1 MNKQYYKV
9 IFNKKRGCM
18 MAVAEN
24 VNRDGKS
31 VQDSG
36 AASVRVNGAASVSS
50 ALAAFTFCMSAFSA
64 MSALGVAMV
73 SPARASDII
82 ADKSAPKY
90 QQAVILQTA
99 NGLPQVNIQTPSP
112 QGVSVNRF
120 KQFDVDKKGAILNN
134 SRSDTQTQL
143 GGWIQGNPYL
153 IRGEA
158 RVIVNQINNGNPSLL
173 NGYIEV
179 GGKRAEVVVA
189 NPSGIRVNGGGL
201 INAASVTLTSG
212 VPVLNNGNLTGFD
225 VSAGKVMIDGK
236 GLDTSDADYT
246 RILSRAAE
254 INAGVWGKDVKV
266 VAGKNKLDFDGSLAE
281 TASAPSF
288 SDSVTPTVAIDT
300 AALGGMYADK
310 ITLISTDNAAVIRN
324 KGRIFAA
331 AGGVTLSAD
340 GKLSNSGS
348 IAASDKSNTDA
359 QNKGSSSA
367 VSIQAAAMQNS
378 GTISAQGKFSALAET
393 ADIQTGNLN
402 NQGGSI
408 DAAEIAISART
419 VDNRQGFIRS
429 GKGSVLKVSDGINN
443 QAGLIGSTGLLD
455 IRDTGRNSLNINN
468 AGGTI
473 VAGKDVSLQAKSL
486 DNDGILTAAR
496 DVSVSLYDDFAGKRD
511 IEARRTLTF
520 STRGRLKNTRII
532 QAGDTVSL
540 TAAQIDNTAA
550 GKIQSGNRTG
560 LNGKNGI
567 TNRGL
572 INSNG
577 LTLLQ
582 TEAKSDNAGTGRI
595 YGSRVAVAADTL
607 LNREET
613 ADGETKAA
621 VIAARERLDIGVR
634 KVENREAA
642 LLSSSG
648 ELHIG
653 SVLNESRQAQ
663 GTNTSLHNRSATIES
678 SGNIRIATKDLQNTN
693 EHLRFHTEETH
704 REHRVEYQAEGRTE
718 RYPEGSQKESD
729 WEIFED
735 ESLHMRTPDGIP
747 HSVWYKYDYDR
758 ITAESK
764 ITESKPAQIISG
776 GNLVLDAAR
785 LKNQDSRIIA
795 GGKLSVGTPES
806 ALDNNETLGTKTI
819 TDKGDL
825 HRYHRHHEKGR
836 DATGH
841 NRSPYKPAPEV
852 SSIRMGISA
861 YKGDTAPSR
870 QPPDVPKAGQVSGI
884 ASAVVENSIRA
895 GHNPTFTLP
904 NSSLFAIA
912 PNSKG
917 YLIETDPAFT
927 GYRKWQGSDYMLA
940 ALQNDPNHIHKR
952 LGDGYY
958 EQKLVN
964 EQINKLTGYRRLD
977 GYTNDE
983 EQFKALMDNGITAA
997 KELRLTPG
1005 IALSAEQLARLTS
1018 DIVWLENETV
1028 TLTDGKTQ
1036 TVLKPKVYVRAH
1048 PRDMNG
1054 QGALLSGGVVD
1065 IGSGVIENR
1074 GGLIAGREALVLNAQ
1089 NIKNLQGDLQGKN
1102 IFAAAGNDIL
1112 NTGSIGAENALLL
1125 KAGGNIESRSE
1136 TRSNQNEQGTVRNIG
1151 RAAGIYLTGRQNGT
1165 VLLDAGNNIVL
1176 TASELTNQ
1184 SAAGQTV
1191 LNAGRTIRLDTA
1203 SVSRNQNTIFDSGNY
1218 AVRKEQS
1225 ESGSTIRTRGNLSLN
1240 AKEDIHIRAA
1250 EAGSEQGRLKLSAG
1264 RDIKVEAGKA
1274 HTETEDALKYTGRSG
1289 GGTKQKMTRHLK
1301 NQNGQTVSGT
1311 LDGKEIILVS
1321 ERDIT
1326 VAGGNI
1332 IADNHTVLSAKN
1344 NIALKAAEERSRSA
1358 ETDKKEK
1365 SGLMGSGGI
1374 GFTAGSEKDTQ
1385 TKQSDTVSHAESVV
1399 GSLKGNTLI
1408 SAGKH
1413 YTQTGSTVSSPQGD
1427 VGISA
1432 GKISIDAAQ
1441 NRYSQ
1446 ESKRVYEQKG
1456 VTVAISVPVANTAMG
1471 AVDAVKAV
1479 KTVGKSKNSR
1489 VNAMAATNALNK
1501 GIDSGAALYNAAR
1514 NPKEAAGQGIS
1525 VSVTYGEQ
1533 KNTSESRIK
1542 GTQAQEGKIT
1552 GGGKVSLTASG
1563 AGKDSGITITGSDV
1577 YGGKGTRLKAE
1588 NAVQIEAAR
1597 QTHQER
1603 SENKSAGFNAGI
1615 AIAINKGVSF
1625 GFTAGANYGKGYG
1638 NGDETAYRNSH
1649 IGSKDNQT
1657 SIESGGDT
1665 VIKGGQ
1671 VKGKGVDVTAKD
1683 LHIESLQDTA
1693 AFKGKQENI
1702 SAQVTVGY
1710 GFSAGGSYNR
1720 SKSNSDY
1727 ASVNEQ
1733 SGIFAGDDGYRVRVN
1748 GKTGLVGA
1756 AIVSDADKSKNL
1768 LKTSEIGHKDIQNHA
1783 SAAASALGLSGG
1795 FSYSPKPAGGQ
1806 YSTKKEAEIGKIGDK
1821 PVSLMRFDQVS
1832 ARDDELNEKYRSG
1845 RIEKGETFKEANL
1858 NQNNAGGLKFGLK
1871 QNDIHSND
1879 KYALAKMGLG
1889 NLLGNAGESESR
1901 QSLTRSI
1908 ISEGDW
1914 QIASAQGRQNIAGI
1928 EKGTSSA
1935 HKALAKADREGLLK
1949 EVELNRDIA
1958 KEFVN
1963 ETLIGGIADEAYRSQ
1978 FIAEHRLM
1986 TFKMDENGEPIE
1998 DKQLEKDMKK
2008 EFNQS
2013 SKLKKEFALFEDYW
2027 EAYKAMGGN
2036 IYELREV
2043 SDQERKNLKTARYT
2057 DPETGKTVEKIVV
2070 GVNGIFNNI
2079 QAAAKFAAQQYVGRF
2094 NPEKN
2099 RYERTYQNVYF
2110 LHNPET
2116 NGRGFSK
2123 LPEIAV
2129 AGFHKMLEGAK
2140 IGNKTIIGLG
2150 NSGLA
2155 LGNIMEDYGKD
2166 KNGLFIGSH
2175 SRGTLVV
2182 DNVLSTL
2189 NTRANRDKKILSNTE
2204 LKMVGPA
2211 ANVARADERLFQL
2224 QQGVT
2229 TPRTADF
2236 AHQSIQIENHELDLI
2251 GMLIGRNP
2259 ATVGT
2264 NTQQKSQWQA
2274 IRDII
2279 GDYTSPHNCY
2289 GMANKRCATDGY
2301 RDPKNEQT
2309 QSPTG
2314 VFERGASNEIKIM
2327 YRPVRIYDLQHPK
2340 GKTK

>member
-1 MNKQYYKV
+1 MNKRCYKV
-9 IFNKKRGCM
+9 IFNKKRSCM

-24 VNRDGKS
+24 VHRDGKS
-31 VQDSG
+31 MQDSE
-36 AASVRVNGAASVSS
+36 AASVRVTGAASVSS
-50 ALAAFTFCMSAFSA
+50 ARAAFGFRMAAFSV
-64 MSALGVAMV
+64 MLALGVAAF
-73 SPARASDII
+73 SPAPASGII
-82 ADKSAPKY
+82 ADKSAPKN

-99 NGLPQVNIQTPSP
+99 NGLPQVNIQTPSS

-120 KQFDVDKKGAILNN
+120 KQFDVDEKGVILNN
-134 SRSDTQTQL
+134 SRSNTQTQL
-143 GGWIQGNPYL
+143 GGWIQGNPHL
-153 IRGEA
+153 ARGEA
-158 RVIVNQINNGNPSLL
+158 RVIVNQIDSSNPSLL

-189 NPSGIRVNGGGL
+189 NPSGIRV
-201 INAASVTLTSG
+201 
-212 VPVLNNGNLTGFD
+212 
-225 VSAGKVMIDGK
+225 
-236 GLDTSDADYT
+236 
-246 RILSRAAE
+246 
-254 INAGVWGKDVKV
+254 
-266 VAGKNKLDFDGSLAE
+266 
-281 TASAPSF
+281 
-288 SDSVTPTVAIDT
+288 
-300 AALGGMYADK
+300 
-310 ITLISTDNAAVIRN
+310 AV
-324 KGRIFAA
+324 
-331 AGGVTLSAD
+331 
-340 GKLSNSGS
+340 
-348 IAASDKSNTDA
+348 
-359 QNKGSSSA
+359 
-367 VSIQAAAMQNS
+367 
-378 GTISAQGKFSALAET
+378 E
-393 ADIQTGNLN
+393 
-402 NQGGSI
+402 
-408 DAAEIAISART
+408 
-419 VDNRQGFIRS
+419 
-429 GKGSVLKVSDGINN
+429 
-443 QAGLIGSTGLLD
+443 
-455 IRDTGRNSLNINN
+455 
-468 AGGTI
+468 
-473 VAGKDVSLQAKSL
+473 
-486 DNDGILTAAR
+486 
-496 DVSVSLYDDFAGKRD
+496 
-511 IEARRTLTF
+511 
-520 STRGRLKNTRII
+520 
-532 QAGDTVSL
+532 
-540 TAAQIDNTAA
+540 
-550 GKIQSGNRTG
+550 
-560 LNGKNGI
+560 
-567 TNRGL
+567 
-572 INSNG
+572 
-577 LTLLQ
+577 
-582 TEAKSDNAGTGRI
+582 
-595 YGSRVAVAADTL
+595 ADTL

-613 ADGETKAA
+613 VNGETKAA
-621 VIAARERLDIGVR
+621 VIAARERLDIGAR
-634 KVENREAA
+634 EIENREAA

-648 ELHIG
+648 DLHIG
-653 SVLNESRQAQ
+653 SALNGSRQVQ
-663 GTNTSLHNRSATIES
+663 GANTSLHNRSAAIES

-704 REHRVEYQAEGRTE
+704 REHRIEYQAEGRTE
-718 RYPEGSQKESD
+718 RYPEGSQKELG

-735 ESLHMRTPDGIP
+735 ESLHMRTPDGSP
-747 HSVWYKYDYDR
+747 HSVWYKYDYER

-764 ITESKPAQIISG
+764 ITESKPGQIISG
-776 GNLVLDAAR
+776 GNLVLDAAK
-785 LKNQDSRIIA
+785 LKNHNSRIIA
-795 GGKLSVGTPES
+795 GGRLIVGTPES
-806 ALDNNETLGTKTI
+806 ALDNDETLGTKTI

-825 HRYHRHHEKGR
+825 HRYHRHHKKGR
-836 DATGH
+836 DSTGYS
-841 NRSPYKPAPEV
+841 RSPYEPAPEV

-861 YKGDTAPSR
+861 YKGYAPQQASDI
-870 QPPDVPKAGQVSGI
+870 PGTVVPVVAENGI
-884 ASAVVENSIRA
+884 
-895 GHNPTFTLP
+895 HPTFTLP

-912 PNSKG
+912 PNNKG

-927 GYRKWQGSDYMLA
+927 DYRKWLGSGYMLA
-940 ALQNDPNHIHKR
+940 ALQQDPNHIHKR

-964 EQINKLTGYRRLD
+964 EQIAKLTGYRRLD

-983 EQFKALMDNGITAA
+983 EQFKALMDNGITIA
-997 KELRLTPG
+997 KELQLTPG
-1005 IALSAEQLARLTS
+1005 IALSAEQVARLTS

-1028 TLTDGKTQ
+1028 TLPDGTTQ
-1036 TVLKPKVYVRAH
+1036 TVLKPKVYVRAR
-1048 PRDMNG
+1048 PKDMNG
-1054 QGALLSGGVVD
+1054 QGALLSGSVVD
-1065 IGSGVIENR
+1065 IGSGAIENR
-1074 GGLIAGREALVLNAQ
+1074 GGLIAGREALILNAQ

-1102 IFAAAGNDIL
+1102 IFAAAGSDIT

-1125 KAGGNIESRSE
+1125 KASNNIESRSE
-1136 TRSNQNEQGTVRNIG
+1136 TRSNQNEQGSVRNIG
-1151 RAAGIYLTGRQNGT
+1151 RVAGIYLTGRQNGS

-1184 SAAGQTV
+1184 SEDGQTV
-1191 LNAGRTIRLDTA
+1191 LNAGGDIRSDTTGI
-1203 SVSRNQNTIFDSGNY
+1203 SRNQNTIFDSDNY
-1218 AVRKEQS
+1218 VIRKEQN
-1225 ESGSTIRTRGNLSLN
+1225 EVGSTIRTRGNLSLN
-1240 AKEDIHIRAA
+1240 AKGDIRIRAA
-1250 EAGSEQGRLKLSAG
+1250 EVGSEQGRLKLAAG

-1289 GGTKQKMTRHLK
+1289 GGIKQKMTRHLK
-1301 NQNGQTVSGT
+1301 NQNGQAVSGT

-1321 ERDIT
+1321 GRDIT
-1326 VAGGNI
+1326 VTGSNI
-1332 IADNHTVLSAKN
+1332 IADNHTILSAKN
-1344 NIALKAAEERSRSA
+1344 NIVLKAAETRSRSA
-1358 ETDKKEK
+1358 EMNKKEK

-1374 GFTAGSEKDTQ
+1374 GFTAGSKKDTQ
-1385 TKQSDTVSHAESVV
+1385 TNRSETVSHTESVV
-1399 GSLKGNTLI
+1399 GSLNGNTLI

-1413 YTQTGSTVSSPQGD
+1413 YTQTGSTISSPQGD
-1427 VGISA
+1427 VGISS

-1446 ESKRVYEQKG
+1446 ESKQVYEQKG
-1456 VTVAISVPVANTAMG
+1456 VTVAISVPVVNTVMG

-1479 KTVGKSKNSR
+1479 QTVGKSKNSR
-1489 VNAMAATNALNK
+1489 VNAMAAANALNK
-1501 GIDSGAALYNAAR
+1501 GVDSGVALYNAAR
-1514 NPKEAAGQGIS
+1514 NPKKAAGQGIS

-1542 GTQAQEGKIT
+1542 GTQVQEGKIT

-1563 AGKDSGITITGSDV
+1563 AGKDSRITITGSDV

-1603 SENKSAGFNAGI
+1603 SENKSAGFNAGV
-1615 AIAINKGVSF
+1615 AIAINKGISF

-1649 IGSKDNQT
+1649 IGSKDSQT
-1657 SIESGGDT
+1657 AIESGGDT

-1671 VKGKGVDVTAKD
+1671 LKGKGVGVTAES

-1693 AFKGKQENI
+1693 VFKGKQENV

-1710 GFSAGGSYNR
+1710 GFSVGGSYNR
-1720 SKSNSDY
+1720 SKSSSDY

-1733 SGIFAGDDGYRVRVN
+1733 SGIFAGGDGYRIRVN

-1756 AIVSDADKSKNL
+1756 AVVSDADKSKNL
-1768 LKTSEIGHKDIQNHA
+1768 LKTSEIWHKDIQNHA

-1795 FSYSPKPAGGQ
+1795 FSYSPKPTSGQ
-1806 YSTKKEAEIGKIGDK
+1806 YSTKKEAEIGKIGGK

-1832 ARDDELNEKYRSG
+1832 AKDDELNEKYRSE

-1889 NLLGNAGESESR
+1889 NLLGNAKESESR
-1901 QSLTRSI
+1901 QSITRSV

-1914 QIASAQGRQNIAGI
+1914 QIASAQGRKNIAGI

-1949 EVELNRDIA
+1949 EVELNRDVA
-1958 KEFVN
+1958 KEFIN

-1998 DKQLEKDMKK
+1998 DKQLEEDINKQFD
-2008 EFNQS
+2008 NS
-2013 SKLKKEFALFEDYW
+2013 VKLKKEFASFKDYW
-2027 EAYKAMGGN
+2027 EAYKAIGGN

-2099 RYERTYQNVYF
+2099 RYERTYENVYF

-2129 AGFHKMLEGAK
+2129 AAFHKMLEGAK
-2140 IGNKTIIGLG
+2140 IGNKTVIGLS

-2166 KNGLFIGSH
+2166 KNGLFVGSH

-2182 DNVLSTL
+2182 DNVLNTL
-2189 NTRANRDKKILSNTE
+2189 NTQANRDKKILSNTE

-2211 ANVARADERLFQL
+2211 ANVVRADKRLFQL

-2236 AHQSIQIENHELDLI
+2236 ARQSIQIENHELDLI

-2264 NTQQKSQWQA
+2264 NTRQKSQWQA

-2289 GMANKRCATDGY
+2289 GMANKQCVTDGY
-2301 RDPKNEQT
+2301 RDPENKQT

-2314 VFERGASNEIKIM
+2314 VFERGVSNEIEIM

>member
-1 MNKQYYKV
+1 MNKQCYKV
-9 IFNKKRGCM
+9 IFNKKRSCM

-24 VNRDGKS
+24 VHRDGKS
-31 VQDSG
+31 MQDSE
-36 AASVRVNGAASVSS
+36 AASVRVTGAASVSS
-50 ALAAFTFCMSAFSA
+50 ARAAFGFRMAAFSV
-64 MSALGVAMV
+64 MLALGVAAF
-73 SPARASDII
+73 SPAPASGII
-82 ADKSAPKY
+82 ADKSAPKN

-99 NGLPQVNIQTPSP
+99 NGLPQVNIQTPSS

-120 KQFDVDKKGAILNN
+120 KQFDVDEKGAILNN
-134 SRSDTQTQL
+134 SRSNTQTQL

-153 IRGEA
+153 ARGEA
-158 RVIVNQINNGNPSLL
+158 RVIVNQIDSSSPSLL

-225 VSAGKVMIDGK
+225 VSSGKVVIRGK

-246 RILSRAAE
+246 RILSHAAE

-266 VAGKNKLDFDGSLAE
+266 VSGKNKLDFDGSLAK
-281 TASAPSF
+281 TASAPSS

-310 ITLISTDNAAVIRN
+310 ITLISTDNGAVIRN

-348 IAASDKSNTDA
+348 IDT
-359 QNKGSSSA
+359 
-367 VSIQAAAMQNS
+367 
-378 GTISAQGKFSALAET
+378 
-393 ADIQTGNLN
+393 
-402 NQGGSI
+402 
-408 DAAEIAISART
+408 AEIAIAAQT

-443 QAGLIGSTGLLD
+443 QAGLIGSAGLLD
-455 IRDTGRNSLNINN
+455 IHDTGKSSLHINN
-468 AGGTI
+468 TDGTI
-473 VAGKDVSLQAKSL
+473 IAGKDVSLQAKSL

-496 DVSVSLYDDFAGKRD
+496 DVSVSLHDDFAGKRD
-511 IEARRTLTF
+511 IEAGRTLTF
-520 STRGRLKNTRII
+520 STQGRLKNTRII

-540 TAAQIDNTAA
+540 TAAQIDNTVS

-577 LTLLQ
+577 ITLLQ
-582 TEAKSDNAGTGRI
+582 TGAKSDNAGTGRI
-595 YGSRVAVAADTL
+595 YGSRVAVETDTL

-613 ADGETKAA
+613 VNGETKAA
-621 VIAARERLDIGVR
+621 VIAARERLDIGAR
-634 KVENREAA
+634 EIENREAA

-648 ELHIG
+648 DLHIG
-653 SVLNESRQAQ
+653 SALNGSRQAQ
-663 GTNTSLHNRSATIES
+663 GANTSLHNRSATIES

-718 RYPEGSQKESD
+718 RYQEGSQKESG

-747 HSVWYKYDYDR
+747 HSVWYKYDYER

-764 ITESKPAQIISG
+764 ITESKPGQIISG
-776 GNLVLDAAR
+776 GNLVLDAAK
-785 LKNQDSRIIA
+785 LKNHNSRIIA
-795 GGKLSVGTPES
+795 GGRLIVGTPES
-806 ALDNNETLGTKTI
+806 ALDNDETLGTKTI

-825 HRYHRHHEKGR
+825 HRYHRHHKKGR
-836 DATGH
+836 DSTGH
-841 NRSPYKPAPEV
+841 SRSPYEPAPEV

-861 YKGDTAPSR
+861 YKGYAPQQAS
-870 QPPDVPKAGQVSGI
+870 DISGTVVPAVAENGI
-884 ASAVVENSIRA
+884 
-895 GHNPTFTLP
+895 HPTFTLP

-912 PNSKG
+912 PNNKG

-927 GYRKWQGSDYMLA
+927 DYRKWLGSGYMLA
-940 ALQNDPNHIHKR
+940 ALQQDPNHIHKR

-964 EQINKLTGYRRLD
+964 EQIAKLTGYRRLD

-983 EQFKALMDNGITAA
+983 EQFKALMDNGITIA
-997 KELRLTPG
+997 KELQLTPG
-1005 IALSAEQLARLTS
+1005 IALSAEQVARLTS

-1028 TLTDGKTQ
+1028 TLPDGTTQ
-1036 TVLKPKVYVRAH
+1036 TVLKPKVYVRAR
-1048 PRDMNG
+1048 PQDMNG

-1065 IGSGVIENR
+1065 IDSGAIENR
-1074 GGLIAGREALVLNAQ
+1074 GGLIAGREALILNAQ

-1102 IFAAAGNDIL
+1102 LFAAAGGDIT
-1112 NTGSIGAENALLL
+1112 NTGSIGAVNTLLL
-1125 KAGGNIESRSE
+1125 KAGGNIESSSE
-1136 TRSNQNEQGTVRNIG
+1136 TRSNQNKQGSVRNIG
-1151 RAAGIYLTGRQNGT
+1151 RVAGIYLTGRQNGS

-1184 SAAGQTV
+1184 SEDGQTV
-1191 LNAGRTIRLDTA
+1191 LNAGGDIRLDTTGI
-1203 SVSRNQNTIFDSGNY
+1203 SRNQNTIFDSDNY
-1218 AVRKEQS
+1218 VIRKEQN
-1225 ESGSTIRTRGNLSLN
+1225 EVGSTIRTRGNLSLN
-1240 AKEDIHIRAA
+1240 AKGDIRIRAA
-1250 EAGSEQGRLKLSAG
+1250 EVGSEQGRLKLAAG
-1264 RDIKVEAGKA
+1264 RDIKVESGKA

-1289 GGTKQKMTRHLK
+1289 GGTKQKITRHLK

-1321 ERDIT
+1321 GRDIT
-1326 VAGGNI
+1326 VTGSNI

-1344 NIALKAAEERSRSA
+1344 NIVLKAAETRSRSA
-1358 ETDKKEK
+1358 EMNKKEK

-1374 GFTAGSEKDTQ
+1374 GFTAGSKKDTQ
-1385 TKQSDTVSHAESVV
+1385 TNRSETVSHTESVV
-1399 GSLKGNTLI
+1399 GSLNGNTLI

-1427 VGISA
+1427 VGISS

-1446 ESKRVYEQKG
+1446 ESKQVYEQKG
-1456 VTVAISVPVANTAMG
+1456 VTVAISVPVVNTVMG

-1479 KTVGKSKNSR
+1479 QTLGKSKNSR
-1489 VNAMAATNALNK
+1489 VNAMAAANALNK
-1501 GIDSGAALYNAAR
+1501 GIDSGVALYNAAR

-1525 VSVTYGEQ
+1525 VSITYGEQ
-1533 KNTSESRIK
+1533 KNISESRIK
-1542 GTQAQEGKIT
+1542 GTQVQEGKIT

-1563 AGKDSGITITGSDV
+1563 AGKDSDITIAGSDV
-1577 YGGKGTRLKAE
+1577 YGGRGTLLKAE

-1603 SENKSAGFNAGI
+1603 SENKSAGFNAGV
-1615 AIAINKGVSF
+1615 AIAINKGISF

-1649 IGSKDNQT
+1649 IGSKDSQT
-1657 SIESGGDT
+1657 AIESGGDT

-1671 VKGKGVDVTAKD
+1671 LKGKGVGVTAES

-1693 AFKGKQENI
+1693 VFKGKQENV

-1720 SKSNSDY
+1720 SKSSSDY

-1733 SGIFAGDDGYRVRVN
+1733 SGIFAGGDGYRVRVN

-1756 AIVSDADKSKNL
+1756 AVVSDADKSKNL
-1768 LKTSEIGHKDIQNHA
+1768 LKTSEIWHKDIQNHA

-1806 YSTKKEAEIGKIGDK
+1806 YSTKKEAEIGKIGGK

-1832 ARDDELNEKYRSG
+1832 AKDDELNEKYRSE

-1889 NLLGNAGESESR
+1889 NLLGNAKESESR
-1901 QSLTRSI
+1901 QSLTRSV

-1914 QIASAQGRQNIAGI
+1914 QIASAQGRKNIAGI

-1986 TFKMDENGEPIE
+1986 TFKMDENGKPIE
-1998 DKQLEKDMKK
+1998 DKQLEEDMKK
-2008 EFNQS
+2008 QFDQS
-2013 SKLKKEFALFEDYW
+2013 SKLKKEFASSTDYW
-2027 EAYKAMGGN
+2027 EAYKAMGGK
-2036 IYELREV
+2036 YLRIARSIRPGTEK
-2043 SDQERKNLKTARYT
+2043 SENRSLHRPGNRQNRRKNRCRR
-2057 DPETGKTVEKIVV
+2057 
-2070 GVNGIFNNI
+2070 
-2079 QAAAKFAAQQYVGRF
+2079 QR
-2094 NPEKN
+2094 
-2099 RYERTYQNVYF
+2099 
-2110 LHNPET
+2110 H
-2116 NGRGFSK
+2116 
-2123 LPEIAV
+2123 
-2129 AGFHKMLEGAK
+2129 
-2140 IGNKTIIGLG
+2140 
-2150 NSGLA
+2150 
-2155 LGNIMEDYGKD
+2155 
-2166 KNGLFIGSH
+2166 
-2175 SRGTLVV
+2175 
-2182 DNVLSTL
+2182 
-2189 NTRANRDKKILSNTE
+2189 
-2204 LKMVGPA
+2204 
-2211 ANVARADERLFQL
+2211 FQ
-2224 QQGVT
+2224 
-2229 TPRTADF
+2229 
-2236 AHQSIQIENHELDLI
+2236 
-2251 GMLIGRNP
+2251 
-2259 ATVGT
+2259 
-2264 NTQQKSQWQA
+2264 
-2274 IRDII
+2274 
-2279 GDYTSPHNCY
+2279 
-2289 GMANKRCATDGY
+2289 
-2301 RDPKNEQT
+2301 
-2309 QSPTG
+2309 
-2314 VFERGASNEIKIM
+2314 
-2327 YRPVRIYDLQHPK
+2327 
-2340 GKTK
+2340 

>member
-1 MNKQYYKV
+1 MNKQCYKV
-9 IFNKKRGCM
+9 IFNKKRSCM

-24 VNRDGKS
+24 VHRDGKS
-31 VQDSG
+31 MQDSE
-36 AASVRVNGAASVSS
+36 AASVRVTGAASVSS
-50 ALAAFTFCMSAFSA
+50 ARAAFGFRMAAFSV
-64 MSALGVAMV
+64 MLALGVAAF
-73 SPARASDII
+73 SPAPASGII
-82 ADKSAPKY
+82 ADKSAPKN

-99 NGLPQVNIQTPSP
+99 NGLPQVNIQTPSS

-120 KQFDVDKKGAILNN
+120 KQFDVDEKGAILNN
-134 SRSDTQTQL
+134 SRSNTQTQL

-153 IRGEA
+153 ARGEA
-158 RVIVNQINNGNPSLL
+158 RVIVNQIDSSSPSLL

-225 VSAGKVMIDGK
+225 VSSGKVVIRDK

-266 VAGKNKLDFDGSLAE
+266 VSGKNKLDFDGSLAE
-281 TASAPSF
+281 TASAPSS

-310 ITLISTDNAAVIRN
+310 ITLISTDNGAVIRN

-348 IAASDKSNTDA
+348 I
-359 QNKGSSSA
+359 
-367 VSIQAAAMQNS
+367 
-378 GTISAQGKFSALAET
+378 
-393 ADIQTGNLN
+393 
-402 NQGGSI
+402 
-408 DAAEIAISART
+408 DAAEIAIAAQT

-443 QAGLIGSTGLLD
+443 QAGLIGSAGLLD
-455 IRDTGRNSLNINN
+455 IHDTGKSSLHINN
-468 AGGTI
+468 TDGTI
-473 VAGKDVSLQAKSL
+473 IAGKDVSLQAKSL

-496 DVSVSLYDDFAGKRD
+496 DVSISLHDDFAGKRD
-511 IEARRTLTF
+511 IEAGRTLTF
-520 STRGRLKNTRII
+520 STQGRLKNTRII

-540 TAAQIDNTAA
+540 TAAQIDNTVS

-577 LTLLQ
+577 ITLLQ
-582 TEAKSDNAGTGRI
+582 TGAKSDNAGTGRI
-595 YGSRVAVAADTL
+595 YGSRVAVEADTL

-613 ADGETKAA
+613 VNGETKAA
-621 VIAARERLDIGVR
+621 VIAARERLDIGAR
-634 KVENREAA
+634 EIENREAA

-648 ELHIG
+648 DLHIG
-653 SVLNESRQAQ
+653 SALNGGRQAQ
-663 GTNTSLHNRSATIES
+663 GANTSLHNRSAAIES

-704 REHRVEYQAEGRTE
+704 REHRIEYQAEGRTE
-718 RYPEGSQKESD
+718 RYLEGSQKESG

-747 HSVWYKYDYDR
+747 HSVWYKYDYER

-764 ITESKPAQIISG
+764 ITESKPGQIISG
-776 GNLVLDAAR
+776 GNLVLDAAK
-785 LKNQDSRIIA
+785 LKNHNSRIIA
-795 GGKLSVGTPES
+795 GGRLIVGTPES
-806 ALDNNETLGTKTI
+806 ALDNDETLGTKTI

-825 HRYHRHHEKGR
+825 HRYHRHHKKGR
-836 DATGH
+836 DSTGH
-841 NRSPYKPAPEV
+841 SRSPYEPAPEV

-861 YKGDTAPSR
+861 YKGYAPQQAS
-870 QPPDVPKAGQVSGI
+870 DISGTVVPAVAENGI
-884 ASAVVENSIRA
+884 
-895 GHNPTFTLP
+895 HPTFTLP

-912 PNSKG
+912 PNNKG

-927 GYRKWQGSDYMLA
+927 DYRKWLGSGYMLA
-940 ALQNDPNHIHKR
+940 ALQQDPNHIHKR

-964 EQINKLTGYRRLD
+964 EQISKLTGYRRLD

-983 EQFKALMDNGITAA
+983 EQFKALMDNGITIA
-997 KELRLTPG
+997 KELQLTPG
-1005 IALSAEQLARLTS
+1005 IALSAEQVARLTS

-1028 TLTDGKTQ
+1028 TLPDGTTQ
-1036 TVLKPKVYVRAH
+1036 TVLKPKVYIRAR
-1048 PRDMNG
+1048 PQDMNG

-1065 IGSGVIENR
+1065 IGSGAIENR
-1074 GGLIAGREALVLNAQ
+1074 GGLIAGREALILNAQ

-1102 IFAAAGNDIL
+1102 IFAAAGGDIT
-1112 NTGSIGAENALLL
+1112 NTGSIGAVNALLL

-1136 TRSNQNEQGTVRNIG
+1136 TRSNQNKQGSVRNIG
-1151 RAAGIYLTGRQNGT
+1151 RVAGIYLTGRQNGS

-1184 SAAGQTV
+1184 SEDGQTV
-1191 LNAGRTIRLDTA
+1191 LNAGGDIRLDTTGI
-1203 SVSRNQNTIFDSGNY
+1203 SRNQNTIFDSDNY
-1218 AVRKEQS
+1218 VIRKEQN
-1225 ESGSTIRTRGNLSLN
+1225 EVGSTIRTRGNLSLN
-1240 AKEDIHIRAA
+1240 AQEDIRIRAA
-1250 EAGSEQGRLKLSAG
+1250 EVGSEQGRLKLAVG

-1289 GGTKQKMTRHLK
+1289 GGIKQKMTRHLK

-1321 ERDIT
+1321 GRDIT
-1326 VAGGNI
+1326 VTGSNI
-1332 IADNHTVLSAKN
+1332 IADNHTILSAKN
-1344 NIALKAAEERSRSA
+1344 NIVLKAAETRSRSA
-1358 ETDKKEK
+1358 EMNKKEK

-1374 GFTAGSEKDTQ
+1374 GFTSGSKKDTQ
-1385 TKQSDTVSHAESVV
+1385 TNRSETVSHTESVV
-1399 GSLKGNTLI
+1399 GSLNGNTLI

-1427 VGISA
+1427 VGISS

-1446 ESKRVYEQKG
+1446 ESKQVYEQKG
-1456 VTVAISVPVANTAMG
+1456 VTVAINVPVVNTVMG

-1479 KTVGKSKNSR
+1479 QTLGKSKNSR
-1489 VNAMAATNALNK
+1489 VNAMAAANALNK
-1501 GIDSGAALYNAAR
+1501 GIDSGVALYNAAR

-1525 VSVTYGEQ
+1525 VSITYGEQ
-1533 KNTSESRIK
+1533 KNISESRIK
-1542 GTQAQEGKIT
+1542 GTQVQEGKIT

-1563 AGKDSGITITGSDV
+1563 AGKDSDITIAGSDV
-1577 YGGKGTRLKAE
+1577 YGGRGTLLKAE

-1603 SENKSAGFNAGI
+1603 SENKSAGFNAGV
-1615 AIAINKGVSF
+1615 AIAINKGISF

-1649 IGSKDNQT
+1649 IGSKDSQT
-1657 SIESGGDT
+1657 AIESGGDT

-1671 VKGKGVDVTAKD
+1671 LKGKGVGVTAES

-1693 AFKGKQENI
+1693 VFKGKQENV

-1720 SKSNSDY
+1720 SKSSSDY

-1733 SGIFAGDDGYRVRVN
+1733 SGIFAGGDGYRVRVN
-1748 GKTGLVGA
+1748 GKTG
-1756 AIVSDADKSKNL
+1756 
-1768 LKTSEIGHKDIQNHA
+1768 
-1783 SAAASALGLSGG
+1783 
-1795 FSYSPKPAGGQ
+1795 
-1806 YSTKKEAEIGKIGDK
+1806 
-1821 PVSLMRFDQVS
+1821 
-1832 ARDDELNEKYRSG
+1832 DDELNEKYRSE

-1889 NLLGNAGESESR
+1889 NLLGNAKESESR
-1901 QSLTRSI
+1901 QSITRSV

-1914 QIASAQGRQNIAGI
+1914 QIASAQGRKNIAGI

-1986 TFKMDENGEPIE
+1986 TFKMDENGKPIE
-1998 DKQLEKDMKK
+1998 DKQLEEDMKK
-2008 EFNQS
+2008 QFDQS
-2013 SKLKKEFALFEDYW
+2013 SKLKKEFASSTDYW

-2099 RYERTYQNVYF
+2099 RYERTYENVYF

-2129 AGFHKMLEGAK
+2129 AAFHKMLEGAK

-2166 KNGLFIGSH
+2166 KNGLFVGSH

-2182 DNVLSTL
+2182 DNVLKTL

-2211 ANVARADERLFQL
+2211 TNVARADKRLFQL

-2236 AHQSIQIENHELDLI
+2236 ARQSIQIENHELDLI

-2264 NTQQKSQWQA
+2264 NTRQKSQWQA

-2289 GMANKRCATDGY
+2289 GMGNDRCVEDGY
-2301 RDPKNEQT
+2301 RDPENKQT

-2314 VFERGASNEIKIM
+2314 VFERGVSNEIKIM
-2327 YRPVRIYDLQHPK
+2327 YPPIRIYDLQHPK

>member
-1 MNKQYYKV
+1 MNKRCYKV
-9 IFNKKRGCM
+9 IFNKKRSCM

-24 VNRDGKS
+24 VHRDGKS
-31 VQDSG
+31 MQDSE
-36 AASVRVNGAASVSS
+36 AASVRVTGAASVSS
-50 ALAAFTFCMSAFSA
+50 ARAAFGFRMAAFSV
-64 MSALGVAMV
+64 MLALGVAAF
-73 SPARASDII
+73 SPAPASGII
-82 ADKSAPKY
+82 ADKSAPKN

-99 NGLPQVNIQTPSP
+99 NGLPQVNIQTPSS

-120 KQFDVDKKGAILNN
+120 KQFDVDEKGVILNN
-134 SRSDTQTQL
+134 SRSNTQTQL
-143 GGWIQGNPYL
+143 GGRIQANPYL
-153 IRGEA
+153 ARGEA
-158 RVIVNQINNGNPSLL
+158 RVIVNQIDSSNPSLL

-225 VSAGKVMIDGK
+225 VSSGKVVIGGK
-236 GLDTSDADYT
+236 GLDTSDADCT

-266 VAGKNKLDFDGSLAE
+266 VSGKNKLDFDGSLAK
-281 TASAPSF
+281 TASAPSS

-300 AALGGMYADK
+300 ATLGGMYADK
-310 ITLISTDNAAVIRN
+310 ITLISTDNGAVIRN

-348 IAASDKSNTDA
+348 I
-359 QNKGSSSA
+359 
-367 VSIQAAAMQNS
+367 
-378 GTISAQGKFSALAET
+378 
-393 ADIQTGNLN
+393 
-402 NQGGSI
+402 
-408 DAAEIAISART
+408 DAAEIAIAAQT

-443 QAGLIGSTGLLD
+443 QAGLIGSAGLLD
-455 IRDTGRNSLNINN
+455 IHDTGKSSLHINN
-468 AGGTI
+468 TDGTI
-473 VAGKDVSLQAKSL
+473 IAGKDVSLQAKSL

-496 DVSVSLYDDFAGKRD
+496 NVSVSLHDDFTGKRD
-511 IEARRTLTF
+511 IEAGRTLTF
-520 STRGRLKNTRII
+520 STQGRLKNTRII

-540 TAAQIDNTAA
+540 TAAQIDNTVS
-550 GKIQSGNRTG
+550 GKIQSGNRTE

-577 LTLLQ
+577 ITLLQ
-582 TEAKSDNAGTGRI
+582 TGAKSDNAGTGRI
-595 YGSRVAVAADTL
+595 YGSRVAVEADTL

-613 ADGETKAA
+613 VNGETKAA
-621 VIAARERLDIGVR
+621 VIAARERLDIGAQEI
-634 KVENREAA
+634 ENREAA

-648 ELHIG
+648 DLHIG
-653 SVLNESRQAQ
+653 SALNGSRQAQ
-663 GTNTSLHNRSATIES
+663 GANTSLHNRSAAIES

-704 REHRVEYQAEGRTE
+704 REHRIEYQAEGRTE
-718 RYPEGSQKESD
+718 RYPEGSQKELG

-735 ESLHMRTPDGIP
+735 ESLHMRTPDGSP
-747 HSVWYKYDYDR
+747 HSVWYKYDYER

-764 ITESKPAQIISG
+764 ITESKPGQIISG
-776 GNLVLDAAR
+776 GNLVLDAAK
-785 LKNQDSRIIA
+785 LKNHNSRIIA
-795 GGKLSVGTPES
+795 GGRLIVGTPES
-806 ALDNNETLGTKTI
+806 ALDNDETLGTKTI

-825 HRYHRHHEKGR
+825 HRYHRHHKKGR
-836 DATGH
+836 DSTGYS
-841 NRSPYKPAPEV
+841 RSPYEPAPEV

-861 YKGDTAPSR
+861 YKGYAPQQASDI
-870 QPPDVPKAGQVSGI
+870 PGTVVPVVAENGI
-884 ASAVVENSIRA
+884 
-895 GHNPTFTLP
+895 HPTFTLP

-912 PNSKG
+912 PNNKG

-927 GYRKWQGSDYMLA
+927 DYRKWLGSGYMLA
-940 ALQNDPNHIHKR
+940 ALQQDPNHIHKR

-964 EQINKLTGYRRLD
+964 EQIAKLTGYRRLD

-983 EQFKALMDNGITAA
+983 EQFKALMDNGITIA
-997 KELRLTPG
+997 KELQLTPG
-1005 IALSAEQLARLTS
+1005 IALSAEQVARLTS

-1028 TLTDGKTQ
+1028 TLPDGTTQ
-1036 TVLKPKVYVRAH
+1036 TVLKPKVYVRAR
-1048 PRDMNG
+1048 PKDMNG
-1054 QGALLSGGVVD
+1054 QGALLSGSVVD
-1065 IGSGVIENR
+1065 IGSGAIENR
-1074 GGLIAGREALVLNAQ
+1074 GGLIAGREALILNAQ

-1102 IFAAAGNDIL
+1102 IFAAAGSDIT

-1125 KAGGNIESRSE
+1125 KASNNIESRSE
-1136 TRSNQNEQGTVRNIG
+1136 TRSNQNEQGSVRNIG
-1151 RAAGIYLTGRQNGT
+1151 RVAGIYLTGRQNGS

-1184 SAAGQTV
+1184 SEDGQTV
-1191 LNAGRTIRLDTA
+1191 LNAGGDIRSDTTGI
-1203 SVSRNQNTIFDSGNY
+1203 SRNQNTIFDSDNY
-1218 AVRKEQS
+1218 VIRKEQN
-1225 ESGSTIRTRGNLSLN
+1225 EVGSTIRTRGNLSLN
-1240 AKEDIHIRAA
+1240 AKGDIRIRAA
-1250 EAGSEQGRLKLSAG
+1250 EVGSEQGRLKLAAG

-1289 GGTKQKMTRHLK
+1289 GGIKQKMTRHLK
-1301 NQNGQTVSGT
+1301 NQNGQAVSGT

-1321 ERDIT
+1321 GRDIT
-1326 VAGGNI
+1326 VTGSNI
-1332 IADNHTVLSAKN
+1332 IADNHTILSAKN
-1344 NIALKAAEERSRSA
+1344 NIVLKAAETRSRSA
-1358 ETDKKEK
+1358 EMNKKEK

-1374 GFTAGSEKDTQ
+1374 GFTAGSKKDTQ
-1385 TKQSDTVSHAESVV
+1385 TNRSETVSHTESVV
-1399 GSLKGNTLI
+1399 GSLNGNTLI

-1413 YTQTGSTVSSPQGD
+1413 YTQTGSTISSPQGD
-1427 VGISA
+1427 VGISS

-1446 ESKRVYEQKG
+1446 ESKQVYEQKG
-1456 VTVAISVPVANTAMG
+1456 VTVAISVPVVNTVMG

-1479 KTVGKSKNSR
+1479 QTVGKSKNSR
-1489 VNAMAATNALNK
+1489 VNAMAAANALNK
-1501 GIDSGAALYNAAR
+1501 GVDSGVALYNAAR
-1514 NPKEAAGQGIS
+1514 NPKKAAGQGIS

-1542 GTQAQEGKIT
+1542 GTQVQEGKIT

-1563 AGKDSGITITGSDV
+1563 AGKDSRITITGSDV

-1603 SENKSAGFNAGI
+1603 SENKSAGFNAGV
-1615 AIAINKGVSF
+1615 AIAINKGISF

-1649 IGSKDNQT
+1649 IGSKDSQT
-1657 SIESGGDT
+1657 AIESGGDT

-1671 VKGKGVDVTAKD
+1671 LKGKGVGVTAES

-1693 AFKGKQENI
+1693 VFKGKQENV

-1710 GFSAGGSYNR
+1710 GFSVGGSYNR
-1720 SKSNSDY
+1720 SKSSSDY

-1733 SGIFAGDDGYRVRVN
+1733 SGIFAGGDGYRIRVN

-1756 AIVSDADKSKNL
+1756 AVVSDADKSKNL
-1768 LKTSEIGHKDIQNHA
+1768 LKTSEIWHKDIQNHA

-1795 FSYSPKPAGGQ
+1795 FSYSPKPTSGQ
-1806 YSTKKEAEIGKIGDK
+1806 YSTKKEAEIGKIGGK

-1832 ARDDELNEKYRSG
+1832 AKDDELNEKYRSE

-1889 NLLGNAGESESR
+1889 NLLGNAKESESR
-1901 QSLTRSI
+1901 QSITRSV

-1914 QIASAQGRQNIAGI
+1914 QIASAQGRKNIAGI

-1949 EVELNRDIA
+1949 EVELNRDVA
-1958 KEFVN
+1958 KEFIN

-1998 DKQLEKDMKK
+1998 DKQLEEDINKQFD
-2008 EFNQS
+2008 NS
-2013 SKLKKEFALFEDYW
+2013 VKLKKEFASFKDYW
-2027 EAYKAMGGN
+2027 EAYKAIGGN

-2099 RYERTYQNVYF
+2099 RYERTYENVYF

-2129 AGFHKMLEGAK
+2129 AAFHKMLEGAK
-2140 IGNKTIIGLG
+2140 IGNKTVIGLS

-2166 KNGLFIGSH
+2166 KNGLFVGSH

-2182 DNVLSTL
+2182 DNVLNTL
-2189 NTRANRDKKILSNTE
+2189 NTQANRDKKILSNTE

-2211 ANVARADERLFQL
+2211 ANVVRADKRLFQL

-2236 AHQSIQIENHELDLI
+2236 ARQSIQIENHELDLI

-2264 NTQQKSQWQA
+2264 NTRQKSQWQA

-2289 GMANKRCATDGY
+2289 GMANKQCVTDGY
-2301 RDPKNEQT
+2301 RDPENKQT

-2314 VFERGASNEIKIM
+2314 VFERGVSNEIEIM

>member
-1 MNKQYYKV
+1 MNKRCYKV
-9 IFNKKRGCM
+9 IFNKKRSCM

-24 VNRDGKS
+24 VHRDGKS
-31 VQDSG
+31 MQDSE
-36 AASVRVNGAASVSS
+36 AASVRVTGAASVSS
-50 ALAAFTFCMSAFSA
+50 ARAAFGFRMAAFSV
-64 MSALGVAMV
+64 MLALGVAAF
-73 SPARASDII
+73 SPAPASGII
-82 ADKSAPKY
+82 ADKSAPKN

-99 NGLPQVNIQTPSP
+99 NGLPQVNIQTPSS

-120 KQFDVDKKGAILNN
+120 KQFDVDEKGVILNN
-134 SRSDTQTQL
+134 SRSNTQTQL
-143 GGWIQGNPYL
+143 GGWIQGNPHL
-153 IRGEA
+153 ARGEA
-158 RVIVNQINNGNPSLL
+158 RVIVNQIDSSNPSLL

-225 VSAGKVMIDGK
+225 VSSGKVVIGGK

-266 VAGKNKLDFDGSLAE
+266 VSGKNKLDFDGSLAK
-281 TASAPSF
+281 TASAPSS

-300 AALGGMYADK
+300 ATLGGMYADK
-310 ITLISTDNAAVIRN
+310 ITLISTDNGAVIRN

-331 AGGVTLSAD
+331 TGGVTLSAD

-348 IAASDKSNTDA
+348 IDAAE
-359 QNKGSSSA
+359 
-367 VSIQAAAMQNS
+367 I
-378 GTISAQGKFSALAET
+378 TISAQ
-393 ADIQTGNLN
+393 
-402 NQGGSI
+402 
-408 DAAEIAISART
+408 T

-443 QAGLIGSTGLLD
+443 QAGLIGSAGLLD
-455 IRDTGRNSLNINN
+455 IRDTGKSSLHINN
-468 AGGTI
+468 TDGTI
-473 VAGKDVSLQAKSL
+473 IAGKDVSLQAKSL

-496 DVSVSLYDDFAGKRD
+496 DVSVSLHDDFAGKRD
-511 IEARRTLTF
+511 IEAGRTLTF
-520 STRGRLKNTRII
+520 STQGRLKNTRII

-540 TAAQIDNTAA
+540 TAAQIDNTVS

-577 LTLLQ
+577 ITLLQ

-595 YGSRVAVAADTL
+595 YGSRVAVEADTL

-613 ADGETKAA
+613 VNGETKAA
-621 VIAARERLDIGVR
+621 VIAARERLDIGAR
-634 KVENREAA
+634 EIENREAA

-648 ELHIG
+648 DLHIG
-653 SVLNESRQAQ
+653 SALNGSRQVQ
-663 GTNTSLHNRSATIES
+663 GANTSLHNRSAAIES

-704 REHRVEYQAEGRTE
+704 REHRIEYQAEGRTE
-718 RYPEGSQKESD
+718 RYPEGSQKELG

-735 ESLHMRTPDGIP
+735 ESLHMRTPDGSP
-747 HSVWYKYDYDR
+747 HSVWYKYDYER

-764 ITESKPAQIISG
+764 ITESKPGQIISG
-776 GNLVLDAAR
+776 GNLVLDAAK
-785 LKNQDSRIIA
+785 LKNHNSRIIA
-795 GGKLSVGTPES
+795 GGRLIVGTPES
-806 ALDNNETLGTKTI
+806 ALDNDETLGTKTI

-825 HRYHRHHEKGR
+825 HRYHRHHKKGR
-836 DATGH
+836 DSTGYS
-841 NRSPYKPAPEV
+841 RSPYEPAPEV

-861 YKGDTAPSR
+861 YKGYAPQQASDI
-870 QPPDVPKAGQVSGI
+870 PGTVVPVVAENGI
-884 ASAVVENSIRA
+884 
-895 GHNPTFTLP
+895 HPTFTLP

-912 PNSKG
+912 PNNKG

-927 GYRKWQGSDYMLA
+927 DYRKWLGSGYMLA
-940 ALQNDPNHIHKR
+940 ALQQDPNHIHKR

-964 EQINKLTGYRRLD
+964 EQIAKLTGYRRLD

-983 EQFKALMDNGITAA
+983 EQFKALMDNGITIA
-997 KELRLTPG
+997 KELQLTPG
-1005 IALSAEQLARLTS
+1005 IALSAEQVARLTS

-1028 TLTDGKTQ
+1028 TLPDGTTQ
-1036 TVLKPKVYVRAH
+1036 TVLKPKVYVRAR
-1048 PRDMNG
+1048 PKDMNG
-1054 QGALLSGGVVD
+1054 QGALLSGSVVD
-1065 IGSGVIENR
+1065 IGSGAIENR
-1074 GGLIAGREALVLNAQ
+1074 GGLIAGREALILNAQ

-1102 IFAAAGNDIL
+1102 IFAAAGSDIT

-1125 KAGGNIESRSE
+1125 KASNNIESRSE
-1136 TRSNQNEQGTVRNIG
+1136 TRSNQNEQGSVRNIG
-1151 RAAGIYLTGRQNGT
+1151 RVAGIYLTGRQNGS

-1184 SAAGQTV
+1184 SEDGQTV
-1191 LNAGRTIRLDTA
+1191 LNAGGDIRSDTTGI
-1203 SVSRNQNTIFDSGNY
+1203 SRNQNTIFDSDNY
-1218 AVRKEQS
+1218 VIRKEQN
-1225 ESGSTIRTRGNLSLN
+1225 EVGSTIRTRGNLSLN
-1240 AKEDIHIRAA
+1240 AKGDIRIRAA
-1250 EAGSEQGRLKLSAG
+1250 EVGSEQGRLKLAAG

-1289 GGTKQKMTRHLK
+1289 GGIKQKMTRHLK
-1301 NQNGQTVSGT
+1301 NQNGQAVSGT

-1321 ERDIT
+1321 GRDIT
-1326 VAGGNI
+1326 VTGSNI
-1332 IADNHTVLSAKN
+1332 IADNHTILSAKN
-1344 NIALKAAEERSRSA
+1344 NIVLKAAETRSRSA
-1358 ETDKKEK
+1358 EMNKKEK

-1374 GFTAGSEKDTQ
+1374 GFTAGSKKDTQ
-1385 TKQSDTVSHAESVV
+1385 TNRSETVSHTESVV
-1399 GSLKGNTLI
+1399 GSLNGNTLI

-1413 YTQTGSTVSSPQGD
+1413 YTQTGSTISSPQGD
-1427 VGISA
+1427 VGISS

-1446 ESKRVYEQKG
+1446 ESKQVYEQKG
-1456 VTVAISVPVANTAMG
+1456 VTVAISVPVVNTVMG

-1479 KTVGKSKNSR
+1479 QTVGKSKNSR
-1489 VNAMAATNALNK
+1489 VNAMAAANALNK
-1501 GIDSGAALYNAAR
+1501 GVDSGVALYNAAR
-1514 NPKEAAGQGIS
+1514 NPKKAAGQGIS

-1542 GTQAQEGKIT
+1542 GTQVQEGKIT

-1563 AGKDSGITITGSDV
+1563 AGKDSRITITGSDV

-1603 SENKSAGFNAGI
+1603 SENKSAGFNAGV
-1615 AIAINKGVSF
+1615 AIAINKGISF

-1649 IGSKDNQT
+1649 IGSKDSQT
-1657 SIESGGDT
+1657 AIESGGDT

-1671 VKGKGVDVTAKD
+1671 LKGKGVGVTAES

-1693 AFKGKQENI
+1693 VFKGKQENV

-1710 GFSAGGSYNR
+1710 GFSVGGSYNR
-1720 SKSNSDY
+1720 SKSSSDY

-1733 SGIFAGDDGYRVRVN
+1733 SGIFAGGDGYRIRVN

-1756 AIVSDADKSKNL
+1756 AVVSDADKSKNL
-1768 LKTSEIGHKDIQNHA
+1768 LKTSEIWHKDIQNHA

-1795 FSYSPKPAGGQ
+1795 FSYSPKPTSGQ
-1806 YSTKKEAEIGKIGDK
+1806 YSTKKEAEIGKIGGK

-1832 ARDDELNEKYRSG
+1832 AKDDELNEKYRSE

-1889 NLLGNAGESESR
+1889 
-1901 QSLTRSI
+1901 
-1908 ISEGDW
+1908 
-1914 QIASAQGRQNIAGI
+1914 
-1928 EKGTSSA
+1928 
-1935 HKALAKADREGLLK
+1935 
-1949 EVELNRDIA
+1949 
-1958 KEFVN
+1958 
-1963 ETLIGGIADEAYRSQ
+1963 
-1978 FIAEHRLM
+1978 
-1986 TFKMDENGEPIE
+1986 
-1998 DKQLEKDMKK
+1998 
-2008 EFNQS
+2008 
-2013 SKLKKEFALFEDYW
+2013 KLKKEFASFKDYW
-2027 EAYKAMGGN
+2027 EAYKAIGGN

-2099 RYERTYQNVYF
+2099 RYERTYENVYF

-2129 AGFHKMLEGAK
+2129 AAFHKMLEGAK
-2140 IGNKTIIGLG
+2140 IGNKTVIGLS

-2166 KNGLFIGSH
+2166 KNGLFVGSH

-2182 DNVLSTL
+2182 DNVLNTL
-2189 NTRANRDKKILSNTE
+2189 NTQANRDKKILSNTE

-2211 ANVARADERLFQL
+2211 ANVVRADKRLFQL

-2236 AHQSIQIENHELDLI
+2236 ARQSIQIENHELDLI

-2264 NTQQKSQWQA
+2264 NTRQKSQWQA

-2289 GMANKRCATDGY
+2289 GMANKQCVTDGY
-2301 RDPKNEQT
+2301 RDPENKQT

-2314 VFERGASNEIKIM
+2314 VFERGVSNEIEIM

>member
-1 MNKQYYKV
+1 MNKRCYKV
-9 IFNKKRGCM
+9 IFNKKRSCM

-24 VNRDGKS
+24 VHRDGKS
-31 VQDSG
+31 MQDSE
-36 AASVRVNGAASVSS
+36 AASVRVTGAASVSS
-50 ALAAFTFCMSAFSA
+50 ARAAFGFRMAAFSV
-64 MSALGVAMV
+64 MLALGVAAF
-73 SPARASDII
+73 SPAPASGII
-82 ADKSAPKY
+82 ADKSAPKN

-99 NGLPQVNIQTPSP
+99 NGLPQVNIQTPSS
-112 QGVSVNRF
+112 QGVS
-120 KQFDVDKKGAILNN
+120 
-134 SRSDTQTQL
+134 
-143 GGWIQGNPYL
+143 
-153 IRGEA
+153 
-158 RVIVNQINNGNPSLL
+158 
-173 NGYIEV
+173 
-179 GGKRAEVVVA
+179 
-189 NPSGIRVNGGGL
+189 
-201 INAASVTLTSG
+201 
-212 VPVLNNGNLTGFD
+212 VLNNGNLTGFD
-225 VSAGKVMIDGK
+225 VSSGKVVIGGK

-266 VAGKNKLDFDGSLAE
+266 VSGKNKLDFDGSLAK
-281 TASAPSF
+281 TASAPSS

-300 AALGGMYADK
+300 ATLGGMYADK
-310 ITLISTDNAAVIRN
+310 ITLISTDNGAVIRN

-331 AGGVTLSAD
+331 TGGVTLSAD

-348 IAASDKSNTDA
+348 IDAAE
-359 QNKGSSSA
+359 
-367 VSIQAAAMQNS
+367 I
-378 GTISAQGKFSALAET
+378 TISAQ
-393 ADIQTGNLN
+393 
-402 NQGGSI
+402 
-408 DAAEIAISART
+408 T

-443 QAGLIGSTGLLD
+443 QAGLIGSAGLLD
-455 IRDTGRNSLNINN
+455 IRDTGKSSLHINN
-468 AGGTI
+468 TDGTI
-473 VAGKDVSLQAKSL
+473 IAGKDVSLQAKSL

-496 DVSVSLYDDFAGKRD
+496 DVSVSLHDDFAGKRD
-511 IEARRTLTF
+511 IEAGRTLTF
-520 STRGRLKNTRII
+520 STQGRLKNTRII

-540 TAAQIDNTAA
+540 TAAQIDNTVS

-577 LTLLQ
+577 ITLLQ

-595 YGSRVAVAADTL
+595 YGSRVAVEADTL

-613 ADGETKAA
+613 VNGETKAA
-621 VIAARERLDIGVR
+621 VIAARERLDIGAR
-634 KVENREAA
+634 EIENREAA

-648 ELHIG
+648 DLHIG
-653 SVLNESRQAQ
+653 SALNGSRQVQ
-663 GTNTSLHNRSATIES
+663 GANTSLHNRSAAIES

-704 REHRVEYQAEGRTE
+704 REHRIEYQAEGRTE
-718 RYPEGSQKESD
+718 RYPEGSQKELG

-735 ESLHMRTPDGIP
+735 ESLHMRTPDGSP
-747 HSVWYKYDYDR
+747 HSVWYKYDYER

-764 ITESKPAQIISG
+764 ITESKPGQIISG
-776 GNLVLDAAR
+776 GNLVLDAAK
-785 LKNQDSRIIA
+785 LKNHNSRIIA
-795 GGKLSVGTPES
+795 GGRLIVGTPES
-806 ALDNNETLGTKTI
+806 ALDNDETLGTKTI

-825 HRYHRHHEKGR
+825 HRYHRHHKKGR
-836 DATGH
+836 DSTGYS
-841 NRSPYKPAPEV
+841 RSPYEPAPEV

-861 YKGDTAPSR
+861 YKGYAPQQASDI
-870 QPPDVPKAGQVSGI
+870 PGTVVPVVAENGI
-884 ASAVVENSIRA
+884 
-895 GHNPTFTLP
+895 HPTFTLP

-912 PNSKG
+912 PNNKG

-927 GYRKWQGSDYMLA
+927 DYRKWLGSGYMLA
-940 ALQNDPNHIHKR
+940 ALQQDPNHIHKR

-964 EQINKLTGYRRLD
+964 EQIAKLTGYRRLD

-983 EQFKALMDNGITAA
+983 EQFKALMDNGITIA
-997 KELRLTPG
+997 KELQLTPG
-1005 IALSAEQLARLTS
+1005 IALSAEQVARLTS

-1028 TLTDGKTQ
+1028 TLPDGTTQ
-1036 TVLKPKVYVRAH
+1036 TVLKPKVYVRAR
-1048 PRDMNG
+1048 PKDMNG
-1054 QGALLSGGVVD
+1054 QGALLSGSVVD
-1065 IGSGVIENR
+1065 IGSGAIENR
-1074 GGLIAGREALVLNAQ
+1074 GGLIAGREALILNAQ

-1102 IFAAAGNDIL
+1102 IFAAAGSDIT

-1125 KAGGNIESRSE
+1125 KASNNIESRSE
-1136 TRSNQNEQGTVRNIG
+1136 TRSNQNEQGSVRNIG
-1151 RAAGIYLTGRQNGT
+1151 RVAGIYLTGRQNGS

-1184 SAAGQTV
+1184 SEDGQTV
-1191 LNAGRTIRLDTA
+1191 LNAGGDIRSDTTGI
-1203 SVSRNQNTIFDSGNY
+1203 SRNQNTIFDSDNY
-1218 AVRKEQS
+1218 VIRKEQN
-1225 ESGSTIRTRGNLSLN
+1225 EVGSTIRTRGNLSLN
-1240 AKEDIHIRAA
+1240 AKGDIRIRAA
-1250 EAGSEQGRLKLSAG
+1250 EVGSEQGRLKLAAG

-1289 GGTKQKMTRHLK
+1289 GGIKQKMTRHLK
-1301 NQNGQTVSGT
+1301 NQNGQAVSGT

-1321 ERDIT
+1321 GRDIT
-1326 VAGGNI
+1326 VTGSNI
-1332 IADNHTVLSAKN
+1332 IADNHTILSAKN
-1344 NIALKAAEERSRSA
+1344 NIVLKAAETRSRSA
-1358 ETDKKEK
+1358 EMNKKEK

-1374 GFTAGSEKDTQ
+1374 GFTAGSKKDTQ
-1385 TKQSDTVSHAESVV
+1385 TNRSETVSHTESVV
-1399 GSLKGNTLI
+1399 GSLNGNTLI

-1413 YTQTGSTVSSPQGD
+1413 YTQTGSTISSPQGD
-1427 VGISA
+1427 VGISS

-1446 ESKRVYEQKG
+1446 ESKQVYEQKG
-1456 VTVAISVPVANTAMG
+1456 VTVAISVPVVNTVMG

-1479 KTVGKSKNSR
+1479 QTVGKSKNSR
-1489 VNAMAATNALNK
+1489 VNAMAAANALNK
-1501 GIDSGAALYNAAR
+1501 GVDSGVALYNAAR
-1514 NPKEAAGQGIS
+1514 NPKKAAGQGIS

-1542 GTQAQEGKIT
+1542 GTQVQEGKIT

-1563 AGKDSGITITGSDV
+1563 AGKDSRITITGSDV

-1603 SENKSAGFNAGI
+1603 SENKSAGFNAGV
-1615 AIAINKGVSF
+1615 AIAINKGISF

-1649 IGSKDNQT
+1649 IGSKDSQT
-1657 SIESGGDT
+1657 AIESGGDT

-1671 VKGKGVDVTAKD
+1671 LKGKGVGVTAES

-1693 AFKGKQENI
+1693 VFKGKQENV

-1710 GFSAGGSYNR
+1710 GFSVGGSYNR
-1720 SKSNSDY
+1720 SKSSSDY

-1733 SGIFAGDDGYRVRVN
+1733 SGIFAGGDGYRIRVN

-1756 AIVSDADKSKNL
+1756 AVVSDADKSKNL
-1768 LKTSEIGHKDIQNHA
+1768 LKTSEIWHKDIQNHA

-1795 FSYSPKPAGGQ
+1795 FSYSPKPTSGQ
-1806 YSTKKEAEIGKIGDK
+1806 YSTKKEAEIGKIGGK

-1832 ARDDELNEKYRSG
+1832 AKDDELNEKYRSE

-1889 NLLGNAGESESR
+1889 NLLGNAKESESR
-1901 QSLTRSI
+1901 QSITRSV

-1914 QIASAQGRQNIAGI
+1914 QIASAQGRKNIAGI

-1949 EVELNRDIA
+1949 EVELNRDVA
-1958 KEFVN
+1958 KEFIN

-1998 DKQLEKDMKK
+1998 DKQLEEDINKQFD
-2008 EFNQS
+2008 NS
-2013 SKLKKEFALFEDYW
+2013 VKLKKEFASFKDYW
-2027 EAYKAMGGN
+2027 EAYKAIGGN

-2099 RYERTYQNVYF
+2099 RYERTYENVYF

-2129 AGFHKMLEGAK
+2129 AAFHKMLEGAK
-2140 IGNKTIIGLG
+2140 IGNKTVIGLS

-2166 KNGLFIGSH
+2166 KNGLFVGSH

-2182 DNVLSTL
+2182 DNVLNTL
-2189 NTRANRDKKILSNTE
+2189 NTQANRDKKILSNTE

-2211 ANVARADERLFQL
+2211 ANVVRADKRLFQL

-2236 AHQSIQIENHELDLI
+2236 ARQSIQIENHELDLI

-2264 NTQQKSQWQA
+2264 NTRQKSQWQA

-2289 GMANKRCATDGY
+2289 GMANKQCVTDGY
-2301 RDPKNEQT
+2301 RDPENKQT

-2314 VFERGASNEIKIM
+2314 VFERGVSNEIEIM